1 MCLQRERKS
10 DRAGAHDY
18 SWFRWHLNTPERLE
32 TGAELC
38 HERLR
43 LLPRREVCALGKAG
57 VPEQVGIR
65 ALGPT
70 LRGLID
76 LVRICHDGYWK
87 LNAPGV
93 EEAALAPQLPCA
105 PIETRR
111 GDRGVRQPVEGDV
124 VEDVV
129 ARQALTAA
137 IKHAHDE
144 LLAARAVV
152 AHPGRETDGGIGERV
167 QRLRPEPHPVPVAEA
182 RLRKK

>member
-1 MCLQRERKS
+1 
-10 DRAGAHDY
+10 
-18 SWFRWHLNTPERLE
+18 
-32 TGAELC
+32 
-38 HERLR
+38 
-43 LLPRREVCALGKAG
+43 
-57 VPEQVGIR
+57 IR

-76 LVRICHDGYWK
+76 LVRIRHHGYWK

-137 IKHAHDE
+137 IEDAHDE
-144 LLAARAVV
+144 LLAARVVV
-152 AHPGRETDGGIGERV
+152 AHPDREADRRIRERGP
-167 QRLRPEPHPVPVAEA
+167 RLGAETQLASEAEPPRAEA
-182 RLRKK
+182 

>member
-1 MCLQRERKS
+1 MPLLPSPTK
-10 DRAGAHDY
+10 
-18 SWFRWHLNTPERLE
+18 RLE

-43 LLPRREVCALGKAG
+43 LLPGREVPAFGQPVVTKQL
-57 VPEQVGIR
+57 GIR

-76 LVRICHDGYWK
+76 LVRIRHDGHRN

-105 PIETRR
+105 VIEARR

-129 ARQALTAA
+129 ARQALTASV
-137 IKHAHDE
+137 KDAHDE
-144 LLAARAVV
+144 LLAAGV
-152 AHPGRETDGGIGERV
+152 
-167 QRLRPEPHPVPVAEA
+167 
-182 RLRKK
+182 